1 MSPIVNKS
9 EFPIF
14 KNRKLTYLD
23 SASTSQ
29 KPKVVLDAM
38 KNVYE
43 NSNANVHRALYDLG
57 SESTE
62 LYESSRELVA
72 KFINANSSK
81 EIIFTSGATASIN
94 LLAYSIGSQLKEDDE
109 VLISHMEH
117 HANIVPWQQLVK
129 RTGIKLKYLPLTDSG
144 EIDLS
149 KSSEL
154 ITAKTKIV
162 SITHM
167 SNVLGTINPIKE
179 IAKLTKMVGAVFIVD
194 GAQSVSHMPVN
205 VQDLEC
211 DFLVF
216 SGHKMLGPTG
226 VGVLWGKFELLNDLD
241 PFLSGGE
248 MIEKV
253 TLEESTWNEVPY
265 KFEAGT
271 PNYVQAIGLGA
282 AVKFLSKIGM
292 ENIHKYEKE
301 LTSYAVE
308 KLQSIPNLNIHGSP
322 KNRGSVISFNI
333 DNIHPQ
339 DLAQFLN
346 EDNICIRV
354 GHHCAQPLLETLNET
369 STARA
374 SFYIY
379 NDFSDIDKL
388 VYSINIRS
396 DDGVRL
402 QR

>member
-388 VYSINIRS
+388 VDSIKSTIS
-396 DDGVRL
+396 YF
-402 QR
+402 

>member
-1 MSPIVNKS
+1 MSFIVNKS

-333 DNIHPQ
+333 ENIHPQ

-388 VYSINIRS
+388 VDSIKSTIS
-396 DDGVRL
+396 YF
-402 QR
+402 

>member
-253 TLEESTWNEVPY
+253 TLGESTWNEVPY

-333 DNIHPQ
+333 ENIHPQ

-388 VYSINIRS
+388 VDSIKSTIS
-396 DDGVRL
+396 YF
-402 QR
+402 

>member
-1 MSPIVNKS
+1 MPSLVNKS
-9 EFPIF
+9 DFPIF
-14 KNRKLTYLD
+14 KNKSLIYLD

-38 KNVYE
+38 MNVYE

-62 LYESSRELVA
+62 LYESSREMIS
-72 KFINANSSK
+72 KFINAASSK

-94 LLAYSIGSQLKEDDE
+94 LLAYTLGAQLKKNDE
-109 VLISHMEH
+109 ILISHMEH
-117 HANIVPWQQLVK
+117 HANIVPWQQLAK
-129 RTGIKLKYLPLTDSG
+129 RTGVTLKYLPLTESG
-144 EIDLS
+144 ELDLS
-149 KSSEL
+149 QSNKL
-154 ITAKTKIV
+154 ITTKTKIV

-179 IAKLTKMVGAVFIVD
+179 IAKLTKMVGAIFIVD

-226 VGVLWGKFELLNDLD
+226 VGVLWGKIEMLNKLD
-241 PFLSGGE
+241 PFMSGGE

-282 AVKFLSKIGM
+282 AVEFLSKIGM
-292 ENIHKYEKE
+292 ENVHNYEKQ
-301 LTSYAVE
+301 LTSYALE
-308 KLQSIPNLNIHGSP
+308 KLQTIPNLNIHGTP
-322 KNRGSVISFNI
+322 TKRGSVISFNI
-333 DNIHPQ
+333 ENIHPQ

-369 STARA
+369 STARV
-374 SFYIY
+374 SFYVY
-379 NDFSDIDKL
+379 NNFSDIDKL
-388 VYSINIRS
+388 VDSIKSTIKYF
-396 DDGVRL
+396 
-402 QR
+402 

>member
-211 DFLVF
+211 EFLVF

-333 DNIHPQ
+333 ENIHPQ

-388 VYSINIRS
+388 VYSIKSTIS
-396 DDGVRL
+396 YF
-402 QR
+402 

>member
-1 MSPIVNKS
+1 MSLIVNKS

-81 EIIFTSGATASIN
+81 ELIFTSGATASIN

-333 DNIHPQ
+333 ENIHPQ

-388 VYSINIRS
+388 VDSIKSTIS
-396 DDGVRL
+396 YF
-402 QR
+402 

>member
-1 MSPIVNKS
+1 MPSLVNKS
-9 EFPIF
+9 DFPIF
-14 KNRKLTYLD
+14 KNKSLIYLD

-38 KNVYE
+38 MNVYE

-62 LYESSRELVA
+62 LYESSREMIS
-72 KFINANSSK
+72 KFINAASSK

-94 LLAYSIGSQLKEDDE
+94 LLAYTLGAQLKKNDE
-109 VLISHMEH
+109 ILISHMEH
-117 HANIVPWQQLVK
+117 HANIVPWQQLAK
-129 RTGIKLKYLPLTDSG
+129 RTGVTLKYLPLTESG
-144 EIDLS
+144 ELDLS
-149 KSSEL
+149 QSNKL
-154 ITAKTKIV
+154 ITTKTKIV

-179 IAKLTKMVGAVFIVD
+179 IAKLTKMVGAIFIVD

-226 VGVLWGKFELLNDLD
+226 VGVLWGKIEMLNKLD
-241 PFLSGGE
+241 PFMSGGE

-282 AVKFLSKIGM
+282 AVEFLSKIGM
-292 ENIHKYEKE
+292 ENVHNYEKQ
-301 LTSYAVE
+301 LTSYALE
-308 KLQSIPNLNIHGSP
+308 KLQTIPKLNIHGTP
-322 KNRGSVISFNI
+322 TKRGSVISFNI
-333 DNIHPQ
+333 ENIHPQ

-369 STARA
+369 STARV
-374 SFYIY
+374 SFYVY
-379 NDFSDIDKL
+379 NNFSDIDKL
-388 VYSINIRS
+388 VDSIKSTIKYF
-396 DDGVRL
+396 
-402 QR
+402 